1 LFPGSQQTCFRF
13 GNDKREEDDL
23 SRGGETLGH
32 RIMWIWVTA
41 ASAELCASK
50 LMSEEA
56 RRQLKIKIECARS
69 CYDAP
74 FDRICAWLALVK
86 KSVHETLTLMFDA
99 APDLMQNWEPH
110 ALIQN
115 EVLVDAMRAP
125 VCHWPTL
132 ACRIAVQLCWVC
144 CWR

>member
-1 LFPGSQQTCFRF
+1 
-13 GNDKREEDDL
+13 
-23 SRGGETLGH
+23 
-32 RIMWIWVTA
+32 MWIWVTT

-50 LMSEEA
+50 LMPEEA
-56 RRQLKIKIECARS
+56 RRQLKIKMECARS

-99 APDLMQNWEPH
+99 SPHLMQNWEPH

-115 EVLVDAMRAP
+115 EVRAS
-125 VCHWPTL
+125 
-132 ACRIAVQLCWVC
+132 RF
-144 CWR
+144 